1 MEPSRGKLAP
11 AHGLL
16 ALAVVAVWGSNFVV
30 IKVGLRDLPPFLF
43 AALRFFFCAIPFAFF
58 LRRPPVR
65 WRWLAAYGALLGA
78 GQFGVLFYAMRADI
92 PPGLASLVI
101 QVQVFFTI
109 GISVALFGERV
120 SNATLLGGAVSAA
133 GLGMIAA
140 RTDATVTHPGVALVL
155 VAALSWAGA
164 NISVKCAAREVKA
177 PIDMVAFIA
186 WASLFAMPPLIGLSL
201 LLEGPAAA
209 LHALSAAGPAAWGAV
224 FWQVVANTLFGY
236 AAWSWL
242 LTRYD
247 AAVVSPY
254 SLLVPVL
261 GMASSAALLGETLGG
276 YKLVAFALVLGGIG
290 IHAVGASRR

>member
-1 MEPSRGKLAP
+1 MHASRSKLAP
-11 AHGLL
+11 AHVLL
-16 ALAVVAVWGSNFVV
+16 ALAVVAIWGSNFVV

-43 AALRFFFCAIPFAFF
+43 AALRFVFCAVPFAAF
-58 LRRPPVR
+58 LKRPAVR

-92 PPGLASLVI
+92 SPGLASLVI
-101 QVQVFFTI
+101 QVQIFFTI
-109 GISVALFGERV
+109 GLSVLLFGERV
-120 SNATLLGGAVSAA
+120 SNATILGGLVSFA
-133 GLGMIAA
+133 GLAMIAA
-140 RTDATVTHPGVALVL
+140 RVDATVTHLGVVLVL

-164 NISVKCAAREVKA
+164 NISVKCAAREAEK

-186 WASLFAMPPLIGLSL
+186 WASLFATPPLVALSL
-201 LLEGPAAA
+201 LFEGPSTVV
-209 LHALSAAGPAAWGAV
+209 HALAHAGWAAWGAV

-254 SLLVPVL
+254 SLLVPVI
-261 GMASSAALLGETLGG
+261 GMASSAALLGEPLGG
-276 YKLVAFALVLGGIG
+276 YKLIAFALVLGGIAV
-290 IHAVGASRR
+290 HALGTRVR

>member
-1 MEPSRGKLAP
+1 
-11 AHGLL
+11 
-16 ALAVVAVWGSNFVV
+16 
-30 IKVGLRDLPPFLF
+30 
-43 AALRFFFCAIPFAFF
+43 
-58 LRRPPVR
+58 VR

-109 GISVALFGERV
+109 GLSVLLFGERIP
-120 SNATLLGGAVSAA
+120 NATLLGGVVSAA
-133 GLGMIAA
+133 GLALIAA
-140 RTDATVTHPGVALVL
+140 RADATVTHLGVLLVL
-155 VAALSWAGA
+155 VAALAWAGA
-164 NISVKCAAREVKA
+164 NISVKCAAREAKA

-186 WASLFAMPPLIGLSL
+186 WASLFATPPLVVLSL
-201 LLEGPAAA
+201 VFEGPATVW
-209 LHALSAAGPAAWGAV
+209 HALGHAGLAAWGAV

-254 SLLVPVL
+254 SLLVPVI
-261 GMASSAALLGETLGG
+261 GMASSAALLGEPLGM
-276 YKLVAFALVLGGIG
+276 YKLLAFAFVLGGIA
-290 IHAVGASRR
+290 IHAVGVKK